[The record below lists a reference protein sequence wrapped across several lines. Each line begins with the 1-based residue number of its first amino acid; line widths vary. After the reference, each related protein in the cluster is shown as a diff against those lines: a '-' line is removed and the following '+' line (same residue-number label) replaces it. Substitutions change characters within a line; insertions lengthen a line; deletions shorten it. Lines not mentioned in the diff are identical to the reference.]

1 MREEGGGRSRVG
13 AAPSLLPPPSQ
24 GASMSLI
31 DLSGKAALVTGGSR
45 GIGAATAVM
54 LAEAGASVAIT
65 YRERKAAADEVLD
78 RIAEVGGGGPPARLP
93 ARPSI
98 SIQADV
104 SQREDNERAVEGA
117 RAAFGRLDMFVANA
131 GIWPPDDV
139 AVRDMDDA
147 RWKRT
152 LGVNLDSVFFGC
164 RAALKVLQPGG
175 RMVIV
180 SSTAGQRGEAFHAD
194 YAATKGAIISF
205 VKSLA
210 VEAASDDITVNAVA
224 PGWIDTEM
232 SAGPYGRDGG
242 AGRKAI
248 EAGIPLGRIATAA
261 DVAGPIVFLCSELA
275 RQVTG
280 EIVNVNGGSVLC
292 G

>member
-1 MREEGGGRSRVG
+1 MGRGG
-13 AAPSLLPPPSQ
+13 PLPPPPALLPNQ
-24 GASMSLI
+24 ELSMSLI

-45 GIGAATAVM
+45 GVGAATALM
-54 LAEAGASVAIT
+54 LAKAGAAVAIT
-65 YRERKAAADEVLD
+65 YKERKSAAEDVLG
-78 RIAEVGGGGPPARLP
+78 RIAEVWGAGGGPPARPP
-93 ARPSI
+93 ARPAI
-98 SIQADV
+98 SIQAVV
-104 SQREDNERAVEGA
+104 SRREDNERAVEEA
-117 RAAFGRLDMFVANA
+117 RAAFGRLDILVANA
-131 GIWPPDDV
+131 GIWPPADV

-147 RWKRT
+147 RWRDT
-152 LGVNLDSVFFGC
+152 LGVNLDSVFYGC
-164 RAALKVLQPGG
+164 RASMNAMERGG
-175 RMVIV
+175 RIVIV
-180 SSTAGQRGEAFHAD
+180 TSTAGQRGEAYHAD

-210 VEAASDDITVNAVA
+210 VEAAKDDITVNGVA

-232 SAGPYGRDGG
+232 SAGPYGRDGE

-248 EAGIPLGRIATAA
+248 ETGIPLGRIATAE
-261 DVAGPIVFLCSELA
+261 DVAGPIVFLCSALA

>member
-1 MREEGGGRSRVG
+1 MT
-13 AAPSLLPPPSQ
+13 
-24 GASMSLI
+24 LI

-45 GIGAATAVM
+45 GVGAATAVM

-65 YRERKAAADEVLD
+65 YRERKSAAEEVLG
-78 RIAEVGGGGPPARLP
+78 RIADVGGGGPSARLP
-93 ARPSI
+93 VRPSI

-104 SQREDNERAVEGA
+104 SRREDNELAVEET
-117 RAAFGRLDMFVANA
+117 RTAFGRLDIFVANA
-131 GIWPPDDV
+131 GIWPPEDV
-139 AVRDMDDA
+139 AVREMDDA
-147 RWKRT
+147 RWVNT
-152 LGVNLDSVFFGC
+152 LGVNLDSVFYGC
-164 RAALKVLQPGG
+164 RASMKAMERGG
-175 RMVIV
+175 RIVIV
-180 SSTAGQRGEAFHAD
+180 TSTAGQRGEAYHAD

-210 VEAASDDITVNAVA
+210 VEAAEDCITVNGVA

-248 EAGIPLGRIATAA
+248 EAGIPLGRIATAE
-261 DVAGPIVFLCSELA
+261 DVAGPMVFLCSELA
-275 RQVTG
+275 RQITG